1 MDKSTKLAFRVL
13 ASLYPDRRPSEV
25 RKIITEALQKE
36 ENKDD
41 IELWMCLAR
50 ETAESKEE
58 KETPP
63 TTKVIEEHH
72 YHHYDYPWYGRTN
85 LVGTTCTADV
95 VDVSPKITCDSAPS
109 NAINITPTNLC
120 SALEDSI
127 LAGKPNDF
135 CNALE
140 ASLCG
145 LSASL

>member
-1 MDKSTKLAFRVL
+1 MDKSTRLAFRVL
-13 ASLYPDRRPSEV
+13 ASLYPGRRPSEV

-41 IELWMCLAR
+41 MELWMCLAR
-50 ETAESKEE
+50 ETAEPKEE

-85 LVGTTCTADV
+85 LVGTSLTSDDV
-95 VDVSPKITCDSAPS
+95 VITPTITCDAATP
-109 NAINITPTNLC
+109 NAVISGEPI
-120 SALEDSI
+120 S
-127 LAGKPNDF
+127 F
-135 CNALE
+135 CNSLE